1 MEPVP
6 DPSDRLSG
14 EAGHG
19 CYRHVQS
26 VDLPAHHADLH
37 FQRHFFPVSNLPT
50 WAQPMALAF
59 PRNHNGGAG
68 PAVRL
73 GGSQTHPAIC
83 IAYLLLFAVM
93 FLLLAMRTMRK
104 CLIN

>member
-1 MEPVP
+1 MVE
-6 DPSDRLSG
+6 L
-14 EAGHG
+14 
-19 CYRHVQS
+19 
-26 VDLPAHHADLH
+26 
-37 FQRHFFPVSNLPT
+37 
-50 WAQPMALAF
+50 
-59 PRNHNGGAG
+59 
-68 PAVRL
+68 VRRFSL